1 MPEIATTKEQ
11 RDLMA
16 HAINA
21 EDRIRDWPR
30 RHRRPYKDREY
41 RNYFCAEVGS
51 PDDQL
56 VTALCEM
63 GLMRKGHK
71 INDGRDYYAY
81 VTVAGV
87 KEVMP

>member
-1 MPEIATTKEQ
+1 MPEISTTKKQ

-21 EDRIRDWPR
+21 ERRIFDQVRAR
-30 RHRRPYKDREY
+30 RQLKNDEY
-41 RNYFCAEVGS
+41 RNHYCAEVGGE
-51 PDDQL
+51 DDKL
-56 VTALCEM
+56 ITALCKM